1 MVTAPSTINL
11 AKLSSAL
18 NLQNG
23 NGVAEARHFTQLPVR
38 ITVIV
43 EKFFLRLIKYTMHAG

>member
-11 AKLSSAL
+11 PKLSSAL
-18 NLQNG
+18 PLQNG
-23 NGVAEARHFTQLPVR
+23 NGVAEAHLFTQSPVR

-43 EKFFLRLIKYTMHAG
+43 EKFFLGLIKYTIQAG